1 MIGYVKDIVGVAKQ
15 NKNFRQVIETGELSQ
30 IVVMSIPPGGEIGM
44 EVHNGTDQV
53 IYIVDGAGKAI
64 LAGEEQ
70 PIEAGDVVLVH
81 QGTQHNFVNGGR
93 DDLKIITVYAPPHHA
108 PGTVHA
114 TKADAD
120 AAEAAEAAEKS
131 GATPA

>member
-53 IYIVDGAGKAI
+53 IHIVDGQGNAI

-70 PIEAGDVVLVH
+70 PIEAGDVVLVR
-81 QGTQHNFVNGGR
+81 QGTQHNFVNAGSA
-93 DDLKIITVYAPPHHA
+93 DLKIITVYAPPHHA
-108 PGTVHA
+108 PGTIHA

-120 AAEAAEAAEKS
+120 AAEAAEKAGPTSA
-131 GATPA
+131 